1 MPARPKS
8 PADERPAKKVKTLL
22 KTRPLMTKYLVGL
35 FLANSKNMP
44 KEKFDKLMEEKL
56 IDCTYDA
63 RTL

>member
-1 MPARPKS
+1 
-8 PADERPAKKVKTLL
+8 
-22 KTRPLMTKYLVGL
+22 MTKYLVGL

-56 IDCTYDA
+56 IDCTYDD